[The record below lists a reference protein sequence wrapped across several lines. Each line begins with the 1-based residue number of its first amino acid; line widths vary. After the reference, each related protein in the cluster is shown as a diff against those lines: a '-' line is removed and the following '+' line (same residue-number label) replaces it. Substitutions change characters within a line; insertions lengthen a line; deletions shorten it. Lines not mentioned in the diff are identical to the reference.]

1 MAEGI
6 KMNIKI
12 YDDTIRDGEQQVG
25 VFFTTTQKDRLAEAF
40 KEVGIQEIVLMSGV
54 HEVEDGL
61 IKKLAQKNIPITP
74 LSMLDERYVDL
85 AVENNV
91 KRIMLVY
98 GVSDILLNSRGVSRE
113 EILERSIDVAKYAR
127 SCGLYVD
134 FAGEDSTRADFSYL
148 SQLGRY
154 LQSFID
160 YFFICDTIGVLKPE
174 ESGDFVRRFIGETG
188 NRVGLHYHNDLG
200 LATENTIQGVLSG
213 AEIISGTFTGIGER
227 AGNISIENVLLRL
240 RAEHGIVA
248 ENIDYNGIPEV
259 VALVRDFSRM
269 GPAKPFSEE
278 AQYVESGLHVNGLL
292 KDPRTYNPF
301 PKKPPILFFG
311 KQSGASNFQYL
322 FERILED
329 PQPKE
334 RYLEMRDVIK
344 DMSITQRRSF
354 STKEVREMYENG
366 LL

>member
-160 YFFICDTIGVLKPE
+160 YFLKCKK
-174 ESGDFVRRFIGETG
+174 
-188 NRVGLHYHNDLG
+188 
-200 LATENTIQGVLSG
+200 
-213 AEIISGTFTGIGER
+213 IISFCDGV
-227 AGNISIENVLLRL
+227 S
-240 RAEHGIVA
+240 
-248 ENIDYNGIPEV
+248 
-259 VALVRDFSRM
+259 
-269 GPAKPFSEE
+269 SE
-278 AQYVESGLHVNGLL
+278 YFKLTIRGH
-292 KDPRTYNPF
+292 F
-301 PKKPPILFFG
+301 
-311 KQSGASNFQYL
+311 
-322 FERILED
+322 
-329 PQPKE
+329 
-334 RYLEMRDVIK
+334 
-344 DMSITQRRSF
+344 
-354 STKEVREMYENG
+354 
-366 LL
+366 